1 MTALYGVTVPYDEF
15 LPEVMQFCPDVAE
28 HVAINA
34 IRNTCIDF
42 CTKTYYWQI
51 QIPSISV
58 VNGQANYV
66 MPTPA
71 DTKVVGIM
79 SAYYDTNLLIPQPAD
94 TLASIYRMGNWQEV
108 QGSPQYYTQI
118 IKPEIILV
126 PYPYEDRSAVLDL
139 RVAIAPTRDST
150 EITSEIY
157 ENFLDEIA
165 NGARAV
171 LYGTPG
177 QPYFDRVSAKDS
189 ERVYRTGVSNARIAV
204 NKGLTR
210 TSNRAEFQRFV

>member
-1 MTALYGVTVPYDEF
+1 MTALYGVTVSYDEF

-28 HVAINA
+28 HIAFNA

-42 CTKTYYWQI
+42 CTRTYYWQI
-51 QIPSISV
+51 NVPSISV

-66 MPTPA
+66 IQTPA
-71 DTKVVGIM
+71 DTKLVGII
-79 SAYYDTNLLIPQPAD
+79 SAYYDTNLLIPQPPD
-94 TLASIYRMGNWQEV
+94 TLANIYRMGDWQQV

-118 IKPEIILV
+118 IKPEIVLV
-126 PYPYEDRSAVLDL
+126 PYPYEDRADILSIRA
-139 RVAIAPTRDST
+139 AIAPTRDSE

-157 ENFLDEIA
+157 ENFLDVIA
-165 NGARAV
+165 NGARSI

-177 QPYFDRVSAKDS
+177 QPYFDRTSAKEC
-189 ERVYRTGVSNARIAV
+189 ERVYRAGVSDTRIAM

>member
-15 LPEVMQFCPDVAE
+15 LPEVMQFCPDVPE
-28 HVAINA
+28 HIAINA

-51 QIPSISV
+51 NVAPISV

-66 MPTPA
+66 VPTPA
-71 DTKVVGIM
+71 DTKLVGII
-79 SAYYDTNLLIPQPAD
+79 SAYYDTNLLIPQPPD
-94 TLASIYRMGNWQEV
+94 TLANIYRMGDWQQV
-108 QGSPQYYTQI
+108 QGSPQYFTQI
-118 IKPEIILV
+118 IKPEIVLV
-126 PYPYEDRSAVLDL
+126 PYPYEDQANILSIRA
-139 RVAIAPTRDST
+139 AIAPTRDS
-150 EITSEIY
+150 EEVTSELY
-157 ENFLDEIA
+157 ENFLDEIS
-165 NGARAV
+165 NGARAI

-177 QPYFDRVSAKDS
+177 QPYFDRVSAKDA
-189 ERVYRTGVSNARIAV
+189 ERVYRAGVSNTRIAM

>member
-1 MTALYGVTVPYDEF
+1 MTALYGITVPFEEF
-15 LPEVMQFCPDVAE
+15 LPEVMQFCPDVPE
-28 HVAINA
+28 HIAVNA

-42 CTKTYYWQI
+42 CTRTYYWQI
-51 QIPSISV
+51 NAPTISV
-58 VNGQANYV
+58 VNGKANYEIQ
-66 MPTPA
+66 TPA
-71 DTKVVGIM
+71 GTKLVGIM
-79 SAYYDTNLLIPQPAD
+79 SAYYDTNLLIPQPAE

-126 PYPYEDRSAVLDL
+126 PYPYEDRADVLNV
-139 RVAIAPTRDST
+139 RVAIAPLRDST
-150 EITSEIY
+150 EVTSELY
-157 ENFLDEIA
+157 ENFLDIIA
-165 NGARAV
+165 NGARSI

-177 QPYFDRVSAKDS
+177 QPYFDRQSAKDC
-189 ERVYRTGVSNARIAV
+189 ERAYRSGVSDARIAI